1 MVGEEG
7 GWLWILAR
15 NAVRQ
20 IVNKVRLGKAEK
32 KESTEQA
39 ISLFFVEYDL
49 TIGRRCS
56 LGSVEKKE
64 ATQPESVEIR
74 GKTAWLKLLE
84 SEVI

>member
-1 MVGEEG
+1 M
-7 GWLWILAR
+7 
-15 NAVRQ
+15 
-20 IVNKVRLGKAEK
+20 NKVRLGKAEK

-49 TIGRRCS
+49 TIGRRCN